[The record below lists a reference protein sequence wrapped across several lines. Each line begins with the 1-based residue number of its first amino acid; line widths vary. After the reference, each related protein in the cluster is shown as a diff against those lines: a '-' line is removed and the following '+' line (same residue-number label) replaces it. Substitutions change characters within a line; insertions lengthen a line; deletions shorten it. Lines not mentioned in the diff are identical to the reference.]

1 MLITMMLRF
10 CHGHLTG
17 EEDEGD
23 IKDVSKAH
31 IGNSFGDHDFE
42 FSFHSVTVMTT
53 NTCIVQ

>member
-1 MLITMMLRF
+1 MMLRF